1 MSSLLQFKMYYK
13 KVYYV
18 TAFQRGFIEF
28 PRELPGL
35 LCVLVIGTLGFLGDL
50 KVAFIAPL
58 LRY

>member
-1 MSSLLQFKMYYK
+1 LQFKMYYK